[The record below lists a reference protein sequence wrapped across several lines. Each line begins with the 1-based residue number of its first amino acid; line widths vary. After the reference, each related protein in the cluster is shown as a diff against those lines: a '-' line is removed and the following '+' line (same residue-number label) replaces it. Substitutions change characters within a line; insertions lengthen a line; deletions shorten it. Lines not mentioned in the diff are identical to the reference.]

1 MCAQSKLK
9 TFIGQAKC
17 LLFHI
22 KLGCINSLGHR
33 SENSLKAENITY
45 KTPHNH
51 IFAHLKLFTCIRSK
65 SIVNHPFLLIK
76 LPATYATLFA
86 LVALS

>member
-9 TFIGQAKC
+9 TFIGQEKC
-17 LLFHI
+17 LLFI
-22 KLGCINSLGHR
+22 KLGRINSLGHR
-33 SENSLKAENITY
+33 SENSLKPENITY

-51 IFAHLKLFTCIRSK
+51 NFAHLKLFICIRSK

-76 LPATYATLFA
+76 LPATYAPLFA
-86 LVALS
+86 IEALS

>member
-22 KLGCINSLGHR
+22 KLECINSLGHR

-51 IFAHLKLFTCIRSK
+51 YGNTDCGVFKGGIQT
-65 SIVNHPFLLIK
+65 
-76 LPATYATLFA
+76 
-86 LVALS
+86 